1 MVKTLKETHQNDLEE
16 ASLPESEVVKSLTE
30 ECESTEKRQV
40 FRFTKEQIR
49 WISYL
54 MDKHGNDFKVKSYSG
69 HFLDNRICTPV
80 SYTHLRAHET

>member
-1 MVKTLKETHQNDLEE
+1 MLKTLKETHQNDLEE
-16 ASLPESEVVKSLTE
+16 GSLQESEVVKSLTE

-54 MDKHGNDFKVKSYSG
+54 MDKHGDDFKVRSYNG
-69 HFLDNRICTPV
+69 NFIANRVYPFV
-80 SYTHLRAHET
+80 H